1 MTFVMIAW
9 WHWFALGL
17 ILIAL
22 EMAAA
27 GGFYIIFFGIAAVI
41 VGTLVLAGVGGSV
54 WVQLLLFSILSV
66 VSLLF
71 FRSPMMRWLNL
82 DRGGVD
88 VDSLVGETAVAK
100 EAIEPGAIGRVEL
113 RGTAWTARNR
123 GRQPLTTGDRCVVV
137 GVDRLTLFVEA
148 EGAGA

>member
-1 MTFVMIAW
+1 MHIAW

-66 VSLLF
+66 LSLLF
-71 FRSPMMRWLNL
+71 FRSPMMRWLKL
-82 DRGGVD
+82 DRDGVD
-88 VDSLVGETAVAK
+88 VDSLVGETAIAK
-100 EAIEPGAIGRVEL
+100 ETIAPGAIGRVEL

-123 GRQPLTTGDRCVVV
+123 GLETLATGTRCVVV

-148 EGAGA
+148 EGARA

>member
-1 MTFVMIAW
+1 MNIAW

-27 GGFYIIFFGIAAVI
+27 GGFYIIFFGIAAVVI
-41 VGTLVLAGVGGSV
+41 GVLVLAGVGGSV
-54 WVQLLLFSILSV
+54 WVQLLLFSVLSV

-71 FRSPMMRWLNL
+71 FRSPMMRWMKL
-82 DRGGVD
+82 DRDGVD

-100 EAIEPGAIGRVEL
+100 ETIAPGAIGRVEL

-123 GRQPLTTGDRCVVV
+123 GRAALATGTRCVVV

-148 EGAGA
+148 EGAQA